1 MAITEEENHVPNPN
15 IGDAEE
21 DDYEDV
27 EDDEDEE
34 DDLQDQRTP
43 QSEESRLS
51 QQRFKLENL
60 FQRLSSERVPL
71 RVHDVVI
78 KGNTKTKDWVIEA
91 EMEGIKSATT
101 MQELL
106 QAASVA
112 NAKLQGLEIF
122 DSVNIT
128 LDSGPPELPGTA
140 NVIIEVSE
148 TERKLSGEFGV
159 YTKPT
164 GLHLEEVAGSQL
176 LGIGLIWQMRD
187 HGSRLI
193 GDIMSI
199 RDFRLSSPISSISP
213 YLGSCQTMT
222 SSWTV
227 EGALKYKNGLG
238 YGDIWN
244 GSLAYGPNQTSEM
257 SVGVFVPHFKGW
269 LTPVVARVFMFSQD
283 WQEFSSYKERL
294 VGTSLG
300 LFSTEHHDLAYTLG
314 WRILT
319 DPLQISSISIR
330 RQLGHGL
337 LSSLKYTFKLD
348 MRNSPDRPTKGYAFL
363 SSTQLAGLTPGDR
376 SLRFLRQ
383 EFDFRFAIPFGFYHA
398 ALNFGISAGVIFPW
412 GPGFL
417 NKPSP
422 LPDRFFLG
430 GDFSPVCTL
439 GGPTTLWGFRTRGLG
454 PAEPRREIRGGDG
467 DDNADPSRRD
477 YIGGDLSVTAFGDL
491 SFDLPI
497 KWLRERGI
505 HGHVFAGAGNIAK
518 LTENEYRHFSHRK
531 FLESFRTSMGCGIV
545 IPTKL
550 FRLEGNFY
558 YILRR
563 HENDRGKTGF
573 RFSFS
578 APS

>member
-164 GLHLEEVAGSQL
+164 
-176 LGIGLIWQMRD
+176 
-187 HGSRLI
+187 
-193 GDIMSI
+193 
-199 RDFRLSSPISSISP
+199 
-213 YLGSCQTMT
+213 T